1 MELRDV
7 PQPTVGHSEVLVR
20 VRAAGLN
27 PVDHKIRQGKLRL
40 LNRIDLPRVAG
51 SELAGVVEE
60 VGAAVTRF
68 AVGDRVFAR
77 VDKKHEPRS
86 SKCSSDL
93 IGPLISRSLRSG
105 GRQPGIPHGP
115 EHTPPPHLRIPLRN
129 TWRSASCSG
138 ASVRSLRDD
147 RAKCGYV
154 RS

>member
-93 IGPLISRSLRSG
+93 ISRSLRSG